1 MISLICLTFA
11 CDFNY
16 DRRQGEPHMTVIRGA
31 TTISKDSPEEIRS
44 AVSELLEQIESR
56 NALKREEVLSIVFS
70 STSDIHSFYPAKA
83 AREAGFASC
92 SLFSAQEPEIEG
104 GLALCIR
111 VMLFIEKNIEP
122 HHVYLR
128 GARILRK
135 DIAQKYNIAIDGP
148 AGSGK
153 STAAKLLANDCHIL
167 YLDTG
172 AMYRACALAALR
184 AGIDVADE
192 AQVCDLMRGIA
203 LTVLYQD
210 GVQHTML
217 DKEDVTALL
226 RSPEI
231 SMAASTVS
239 RHPSVRMKMVEKQ
252 REIAGKMS
260 CVLDGRDIGTF
271 VLPDADFKF
280 FLTAAPEVRAKR
292 RYDEMVAR
300 GEKVDFETL
309 KKEIVARDEQ
319 DATRQLAPLK
329 KAEDAVLIDTS
340 DMTIEEVLKTI
351 KRKMQEKI

>member
-1 MISLICLTFA
+1 
-11 CDFNY
+11 
-16 DRRQGEPHMTVIRGA
+16 MTVIRGA
-31 TTISKDSPEEIRS
+31 TTIANDSADEIRS
-44 AVSELLEQIESR
+44 AVAELLAQIESR
-56 NALKREEVLSIVFS
+56 NSLKRDEVLSIVFS

-111 VMLFIEKNIEP
+111 VMLFVEKNISP

-135 DIAQKYNIAIDGP
+135 DLAQKFNIAIDGP

-153 STAAKLLANDCHIL
+153 STIAKLLANDYQIL

-172 AMYRACALAALR
+172 AMYRACALAANR
-184 AGIDVADE
+184 AGVDVEDAG
-192 AQVCDLMRGIA
+192 QVCDLMRE
-203 LTVLYQD
+203 LQLSVVYRD

-217 DKEDVTALL
+217 GGEDVSALL
-226 RSPEI
+226 RTPEV
-231 SMAASTVS
+231 SMAASTIS
-239 RHPSVRMKMVEKQ
+239 RHACVRKKMVEKQ

-280 FLTAAPEVRAKR
+280 FLTASPDVRARR
-292 RYDEMVAR
+292 RYDELTAR
-300 GEKVDFETL
+300 GEQVDFEAL
-309 KKEIVARDEQ
+309 KAEIAARDRQ
-319 DATRQLAPLK
+319 DSTREFAPLRQ
-329 KAEDAVLIDTS
+329 AEDAILVDTS
-340 DMTIEEVLKTI
+340 DMTVDQVLETL